1 MQSVFAMSADVS
13 VVTQWTALVMS
24 VPAMIEVA
32 FAMAKL
38 VAPTYPSPLGSYG
51 NRSCAYVCS
60 VCSIRDRRAV
70 PGRWSVTLKIAETI

>member
-13 VVTQWTALVMS
+13 IVTQWTALVMS

-38 VAPTYPSPLGSYG
+38 VASTYQ
-51 NRSCAYVCS
+51 V
-60 VCSIRDRRAV
+60 
-70 PGRWSVTLKIAETI
+70 VTAFTSKTSTGC

>member
-38 VAPTYPSPLGSYG
+38 VAST
-51 NRSCAYVCS
+51 NQV
-60 VCSIRDRRAV
+60 
-70 PGRWSVTLKIAETI
+70 VTAFTSKTSTGC